1 MQAKQSV
8 LLTSQWYLEVQR
20 VTQLLNQL
28 SEQHALSYEQ
38 FLVLEH
44 IIELGYNTPSQIAA
58 DFKTSAP
65 AATRKLNALQSK
77 QFIRKVHAIGEDQRT
92 VLIELTE
99 LGQAAYQ
106 GVKKDLAESNIKIKQ
121 TDLDHLTAIQ

>member
-44 IIELGYNTPSQIAA
+44 IIELGVQHTKS
-58 DFKTSAP
+58 DCGRF
-65 AATRKLNALQSK
+65 
-77 QFIRKVHAIGEDQRT
+77 
-92 VLIELTE
+92 
-99 LGQAAYQ
+99 
-106 GVKKDLAESNIKIKQ
+106 
-121 TDLDHLTAIQ
+121 